1 MFVDAN
7 EPLALLVTLSRKGS
21 KKLFRQAI
29 YEHWNHECG
38 YCGQQATSLD
48 HIVPRF
54 RSGPTNRHNLLPAC
68 QRCNSLKGS
77 HPVREWYEKQPF
89 FCQDRMKKIEQWM
102 EQEVIQAEC
111 EIPYLQP
118 KAA

>member
-48 HIVPRF
+48 HIVLRF
-54 RSGPTNRHNLLPAC
+54 RSGATKRNNLLPAC

-77 HPVREWYEKQPF
+77 QSVREWYEKQPF
-89 FCQDRMKKIEQWM
+89 FEEDRMNKIQKWM
-102 EQEVIQAEC
+102 EQEVIQHEC

-118 KAA
+118 KVA